1 MTNNMAD
8 ATRDTTLEKPE
19 VAHIDP
25 DVVIATQD
33 RKEIV
38 SASRT
43 ASPGFAQLVKNKR
56 VLGYCKSAGHSLIT
70 PHNTFTYSLTSTRQ
84 ACSSSSSP

>member
-1 MTNNMAD
+1 MTLFDAEDRRLQRNMAG
-8 ATRDTTLEKPE
+8 ATQDSTLEMPE
-19 VAHIDP
+19 VAHNR

-33 RKEIV
+33 RMEIV

-56 VLGYCKSAGHSLIT
+56 VLGYCKSAR
-70 PHNTFTYSLTSTRQ
+70 HNLM
-84 ACSSSSSP
+84 A

>member
-1 MTNNMAD
+1 MAD
-8 ATRDTTLEKPE
+8 ATRDSTLEKPE
-19 VAHIDP
+19 VVHVDTHVENAAHE
-25 DVVIATQD
+25 

-56 VLGYCKSAGHSLIT
+56 VLGYCKSAGHNLT
-70 PHNTFTYSLTSTRQ
+70 PSDV
-84 ACSSSSSP
+84 